1 MSNSGEN
8 NKDLVQEVDEMR
20 VKAESWWDKNGAKA
34 LAIGGIVLGLFL
46 NKKINRLEARTG
58 NAFKG
63 VEKSFN
69 QLSDHVDCNFE
80 GIFNNFKML
89 RADIVDVATSTG
101 YTGKLRVNHV
111 KVED

>member
-1 MSNSGEN
+1 MSNSGE
-8 NKDLVQEVDEMR
+8 KDLVQEVDEMK
-20 VKAESWWDKNGAKA
+20 VKAESFWETNGTKV
-34 LAIGGIVLGLFL
+34 LAIGGIIAGLLL
-46 NKKINRLEARTG
+46 NKKINKLEARTG

-69 QLSDHVDCNFE
+69 QLNDHVDCNFE

-89 RADIVDVATSTG
+89 RADIIDVATSTG